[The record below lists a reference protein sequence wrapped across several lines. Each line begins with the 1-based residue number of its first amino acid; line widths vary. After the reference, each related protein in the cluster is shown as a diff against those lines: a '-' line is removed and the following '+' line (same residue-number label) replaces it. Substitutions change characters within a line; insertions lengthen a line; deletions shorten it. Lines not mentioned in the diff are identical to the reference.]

1 MPFKIAWCRIVGTY
15 EDHIK
20 DHIYY
25 GVFYHSIRF
34 TSATEQVDV
43 LVLFLDRGSKVIMR
57 LITLVTYT

>member
-1 MPFKIAWCRIVGTY
+1 MKTT
-15 EDHIK
+15 IK